1 MEKGK
6 QVAMFLTEEAVRLG
20 PPGYAEGGGEHDLR
34 VRRPCGSGWQR
45 RRDGLQLL
53 RRRDESHCSSR
64 NGECLMSCYRQQ
76 AQLDAPASAVW
87 ELVGNVERHPEW
99 WPRVIDVQ
107 CDGLDEGCMYRQVY
121 KSPIGVIETDVS
133 VERLE
138 DCRELL
144 LRCLDTGTY
153 TRWLVTEAQGGTFI
167 DAEFGLDPKKA
178 ATRVFDVVAGRRY
191 FRRWLDESIA
201 GLRRAAREGVPA

>member
-1 MEKGK
+1 
-6 QVAMFLTEEAVRLG
+6 
-20 PPGYAEGGGEHDLR
+20 
-34 VRRPCGSGWQR
+34 
-45 RRDGLQLL
+45 
-53 RRRDESHCSSR
+53 
-64 NGECLMSCYRQQ
+64 MSFYRQQ
-76 AQLDAPASAVW
+76 AQLDAPGAAVW

-99 WPRVIDVQ
+99 WPRIVDVQ
-107 CDGLDEGCMYRQVY
+107 CHGLDEGCLYRQVY

-144 LRCLDTGTY
+144 LRCVDTGTY

-167 DAEFGLDPKKA
+167 DAEFGLDPKTA

-191 FRRWLDESIA
+191 FRSWLDQSIE
-201 GLRRAAREGVPA
+201 GLRRAAREGVTV